1 MKYDPDYILAQKV
14 AAGDE
19 QAFESLF
26 RKFYAAMVG
35 LALRILH
42 DKDAAENIAQSV
54 FVNWWEKR
62 SQLNINRPAS
72 YLMMAVRNGCL
83 NELHRKKRF
92 VSDAGMVDFERADD
106 SEMDQDLIGKVQ
118 KVIGM
123 MPVRAQEIF
132 RLNRF
137 ENLRYKDIAKQKGVS
152 VKTIEAYMSQALKFL
167 RENLPLYVKEDN

>member
-1 MKYDPDYILAQKV
+1 MKYDSDSILAQKV

-19 QAFESLF
+19 RAFESLF

-35 LALRILH
+35 LALRFLH
-42 DKDAAENIAQSV
+42 DKDAAENIAQAV

-62 SQLNINRPAS
+62 SQLNINTPAS
-72 YLMMAVRNGCL
+72 YLMMAVRNSCL
-83 NELHRKKRF
+83 NELQQKKRF
-92 VSDAGMVDFERADD
+92 VRDAGMIDIVSTDEPDTD
-106 SEMDQDLIGKVQ
+106 HNMIEKVQ

-123 MPVRAQEIF
+123 MPSRPQEIF

-167 RENLPLYVKEDN
+167 RENLPLYVMADN